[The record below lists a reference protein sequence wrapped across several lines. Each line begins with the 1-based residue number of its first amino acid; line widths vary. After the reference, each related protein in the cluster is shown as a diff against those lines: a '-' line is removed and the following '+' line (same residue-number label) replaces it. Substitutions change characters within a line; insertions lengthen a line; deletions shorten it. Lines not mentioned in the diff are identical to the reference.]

1 VEMGYKVR
9 LEPNNKQISKLF
21 QYAGTKR
28 FAYNWALERQE
39 QNYKSGGKFIKHGD
53 LRKEFT
59 QLKKKEEYKWLNN
72 ISNNV
77 TKQAIKDACIAYEN
91 FFEGLSNFPKF
102 KSRKKS
108 PPKFYQD
115 SFKIQFTS
123 SHVKFEAF
131 SSSRKK
137 NKQKLNWVKLCE
149 KNRIPYG
156 ENIKYTNPRVSFDGL
171 NWFISVS
178 VEQENIKPKLN
189 NLSIGIDL
197 GIKDLAVVSN
207 IEKRFKNINKTKKV
221 RKLEMKKKRL
231 QKQVSRK
238 YEMNKSEKVYN
249 KTNNIIKLEPK
260 INKLHKKLSHIRLN
274 YIQEVT
280 TEIVRTKQSRIVVED
295 LNVKGMMKN
304 KHLSKAIQNQS
315 FYEFQKILAYKANR
329 NGIEF
334 VKADRW
340 YPSSKICSRCGAIK
354 TDLKLSDRVFIC
366 PECGMTLNRDK
377 NASINLA
384 NYKQSS

>member
-1 VEMGYKVR
+1 MGYKVR

-123 SHVKFEAF
+123 SYVKFEAF

-156 ENIKYTNPRVSFDGL
+156 ENIKYKKPRVSFDGL

-221 RKLEMKKKRL
+221 RKLEKRKKRL

-260 INKLHKKLSHIRLN
+260 INKLYKKLLHIRLN

-280 TEIVRTKQSRIVVED
+280 TEIVRTKPSRIVVED

-340 YPSSKICSRCGAIK
+340 YPSSKICSGCGAIK

-377 NASINLA
+377 NASINLS